1 MSADTKRTIKE
12 AKDFFKRVKELS
24 GDYDSIPDPGLQ
36 QKIHK
41 VKEGA
46 SEVIKHIEERTDH

>member
-1 MSADTKRTIKE
+1 MSAETKKTVKE
-12 AKDFFKRVKELS
+12 AKEFFKRVKELS
-24 GDYDSIPDPGLQ
+24 GDYDSIPDAGLQ

-46 SEVIKHIEERTDH
+46 GEVIKHIEERTDH